1 MTILEDHHSRDR
13 TNTVL
18 GRDARGFIRVELHLH
33 RREFNQS
40 PPSSVSRVSVR
51 RAAFHSPSRRD
62 AFRDASRVFRTH
74 RLELALILLRE
85 LIDQR
90 RDHAAR
96 TAPRRPKI
104 NQHGDVGFQHLAL
117 KRLVRHHRG
126 ERACLV
132 DTGRVTWVDVSVEAA
147 SRVRSRSRSSD
158 DTRRHARVTR
168 HHARVSRLAPSPST
182 RDSFI
187 HSFHSRAPPSA
198 RAIASVVASRPPP
211 RAHPRARAKTP
222 RRTRA

>member
-1 MTILEDHHSRDR
+1 MNASVRRRSPPLARFNTNLHLRRRETRRDDRRCDFKRGLLECVSLQKEPQLLNSELDARDEFKMCINRRSQVLLDGAAQRALRHRPDDGINLLTILEDHHSRDR

-33 RREFNQS
+33 RRESINRLHRQS
-40 PPSSVSRVSVR
+40 LASPFVAPSSS
-51 RAAFHSPSRRD
+51 SRRD
-62 AFRDASRVFRTH
+62 ATAPPPRVRRTH

-117 KRLVRHHRG
+117 KRLIGHHRG
-126 ERACLV
+126 ERACE
-132 DTGRVTWVDVSVEAA
+132 WI
-147 SRVRSRSRSSD
+147 
-158 DTRRHARVTR
+158 
-168 HHARVSRLAPSPST
+168 
-182 RDSFI
+182 RDE
-187 HSFHSRAPPSA
+187 
-198 RAIASVVASRPPP
+198 
-211 RAHPRARAKTP
+211 
-222 RRTRA
+222 

>member
-1 MTILEDHHSRDR
+1 MCINRRSQVLLDGAAQRALRHRPDDGVNLLTILEDHHSRDR

-33 RREFNQS
+33 RRESINRLHRQS
-40 PPSSVSRVSVR
+40 LASSFVAPSFFVVARSSPSSR
-51 RAAFHSPSRRD
+51 RR
-62 AFRDASRVFRTH
+62 RTH

-117 KRLVRHHRG
+117 KRLVGHHRG
-126 ERACLV
+126 ERAC
-132 DTGRVTWVDVSVEAA
+132 GWI
-147 SRVRSRSRSSD
+147 
-158 DTRRHARVTR
+158 
-168 HHARVSRLAPSPST
+168 
-182 RDSFI
+182 RDE
-187 HSFHSRAPPSA
+187 
-198 RAIASVVASRPPP
+198 
-211 RAHPRARAKTP
+211 
-222 RRTRA
+222 

>member
-1 MTILEDHHSRDR
+1 MCINRRSQVLLDGAAQRALRHRPDDGVNLLTILEDHHSRDR

-33 RREFNQS
+33 RRESINRLHRQS
-40 PPSSVSRVSVR
+40 LASPFVAPSSCAVATR
-51 RAAFHSPSRRD
+51 RR
-62 AFRDASRVFRTH
+62 RDASRVRRTH

-126 ERACLV
+126 ERACE
-132 DTGRVTWVDVSVEAA
+132 WI
-147 SRVRSRSRSSD
+147 
-158 DTRRHARVTR
+158 
-168 HHARVSRLAPSPST
+168 
-182 RDSFI
+182 RDE
-187 HSFHSRAPPSA
+187 
-198 RAIASVVASRPPP
+198 
-211 RAHPRARAKTP
+211 
-222 RRTRA
+222 